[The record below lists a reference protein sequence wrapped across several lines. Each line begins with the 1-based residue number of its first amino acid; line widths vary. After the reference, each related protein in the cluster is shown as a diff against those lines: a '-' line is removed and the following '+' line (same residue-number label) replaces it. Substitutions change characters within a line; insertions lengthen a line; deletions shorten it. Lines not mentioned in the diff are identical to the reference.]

1 MQYGIW
7 LPKAK
12 VGTSNVRGATLP
24 QFRLNVEGLEL
35 FAGLHR
41 EGRARAGICDHAD
54 DARTPCSWPPSWACQ
69 RSVSQ
74 RHPVSGP
81 LWGA

>member
-1 MQYGIW
+1 MGARPGSRAGPQLIVE
-7 LPKAK
+7 LP
-12 VGTSNVRGATLP
+12 VGGDMP
-24 QFRLNVEGLEL
+24 QRLNVEALEL

-41 EGRARAGICDHAD
+41 EGRAREGICDHAD